1 MRTTLALTIDQ
12 SRGVFVNG
20 QKITDNKQME
30 DMLRRA
36 VTQNPDIQ
44 AVVTA
49 DNSVPYG
56 DFVQLIDAVR
66 LSGIKKYALT
76 VTEKPRSTSSC
87 AAERPATPPPSTAT
101 VPGGMARRYTGSS
114 STGPTSSH
122 AAGSATSKPVLRSS
136 TCTSAPSC
144 SSSDTIA
151 APIPENPAPITT
163 TS

>member
-1 MRTTLALTIDQ
+1 MASKWGSNYDDDEGGMITDINVTPLVDITLVLLIIFMVTARLIVNKAIAGVDTPKAASGEEVRTTLALTIDQ

-76 VTEKPRSTSSC
+76 VTEKPR
-87 AAERPATPPPSTAT
+87 E
-101 VPGGMARRYTGSS
+101 
-114 STGPTSSH
+114 
-122 AAGSATSKPVLRSS
+122 K
-136 TCTSAPSC
+136 
-144 SSSDTIA
+144 
-151 APIPENPAPITT
+151 
-163 TS
+163 

>member
-1 MRTTLALTIDQ
+1 MASKWGSNYDDDEGGMITDINVTPLVDITLVLLIIFMVTARLIVNKAIPGVDTPKAASGEEVRTTLALTIDQ

-76 VTEKPRSTSSC
+76 VTEKPR
-87 AAERPATPPPSTAT
+87 E
-101 VPGGMARRYTGSS
+101 
-114 STGPTSSH
+114 
-122 AAGSATSKPVLRSS
+122 K
-136 TCTSAPSC
+136 
-144 SSSDTIA
+144 
-151 APIPENPAPITT
+151 
-163 TS
+163 